1 MVDGIGPKPR
11 ASFTRPLK
19 KTDLDGK
26 PIEMRFPV
34 PLDAEQQKEIA
45 ELLRP
50 LLSHGK
56 RRVTVT
62 CDKVEVEGLLVRE
75 SKPVRDLLV
84 RFRESVCPK
93 PIRLRGRRS
102 AD

>member
-1 MVDGIGPKPR
+1 MADVPR
-11 ASFTRPLK
+11 RAKTIRPLK
-19 KTDLDGK
+19 KAILDGP
-26 PIEMRFPV
+26 PIEMRFPI
-34 PLDAEQQKEIA
+34 PLEPAQQKELA

-62 CDKVEVEGLLVRE
+62 ADKVVIEGVLVRD
-75 SKPVRDLLV
+75 SKPARDALA

-93 PIRLRGRRS
+93 PIRFRGR
-102 AD
+102 D